1 MDELSCQQFRNVA
14 PELALDIL
22 AARERGQALRHLEG
36 CARCSETL
44 YSLTEV
50 ADGLVASLPE
60 AQPPAGFEN
69 RVVASLTPAGG
80 RRPQALA
87 RAALAGTVSLLGAAA
102 VVGAVLVGAAP
113 PGDGSNPSAFGLS
126 QFDGSGERTVQYAPL
141 LRENQQVGQ
150 AYLYR
155 GDQPW
160 MYLSLDASNS
170 APDAGTLDCE
180 VVHDD
185 GTVTRV
191 GSATLDQ
198 GKAAWGGPAPALPD
212 SVVAARVVDHT
223 GHTLA
228 VARFRPRAPG
238 HSSTTTT
245 SRTATPDPAD
255 NSDHD
260 GQQEVTTGT
269 GQHPR

>member
-1 MDELSCQQFRNVA
+1 MDELSCQQFRNLA

-22 AARERGQALRHLEG
+22 AARERGLALRHLEG
-36 CARCSETL
+36 CARCSDTL

-50 ADGLVASLPE
+50 ADGLVGSLPE

-69 RVVASLTPAGG
+69 RVVASFTPSGG
-80 RRPQALA
+80 RRPRGLA
-87 RAALAGTVSLLGAAA
+87 RPVLAGTVSLIGAAA
-102 VVGAVLVGAAP
+102 VVGAVLVGAVP
-113 PGDGSNPSAFGLS
+113 PGDGSDPRAAGLS
-126 QFDGSGERTVQYAPL
+126 EFDGSGERTVQYAPL

-155 GDQPW
+155 GDPQW

-191 GSATLDQ
+191 GSVTLDQ
-198 GKAAWGGPAPALPD
+198 GKAAWGGPAPVPPD
-212 SVVAARVVDHT
+212 SVVAARVVDRT

-228 VARFRPRAPG
+228 VARFRPRARNA
-238 HSSTTTT
+238 STTTT
-245 SRTATPDPAD
+245 STTARPDPAE

-260 GQQEVTTGT
+260 GRREVMTGT
-269 GQHPR
+269 GQRPG